1 MSRKRRKPVGVG
13 VIGYG
18 KVGAGF
24 HASYAHELSGLR
36 LQAVCDTT
44 EARREAAAQAYGC
57 ATYGRVEDL
66 LADEEVHLVAIATPP
81 NSHCDLAIAA
91 AEAGKHIIVEK
102 PFAMSYGEARKMAR
116 AAEESG
122 VFLTANQNRRL
133 DADYL
138 TVRKAVEAGKLGEVY
153 CFESRWSHFSPA
165 WASWGVEEFMPD
177 WRVKARYGGGMV
189 YDYASHLGD
198 QILRMVEA
206 PLVSVFADLQS
217 RIWSKEVDDHFRA
230 FLRFANGQT
239 ALIEATNN
247 VRTCLPRWFVI
258 GDRATLI
265 SQPTGGCEVRLVT
278 DRGAKEL
285 KPVNVDRKMIYENIR
300 DVIRDGAEPII
311 TTQHALEVMQLIS
324 AIFESANTGEVVR
337 PKQPPRKA

>member
-1 MSRKRRKPVGVG
+1 MPKKRRKPVGVG

-18 KVGAGF
+18 KVGASF
-24 HASYAHELSGLR
+24 HARYAHELRGLR
-36 LQAVCDTT
+36 LQAVCDTS
-44 EARREAAAQAYGC
+44 EGRREAAADQYGC
-57 ATYGRVEDL
+57 ATYGKVDEL
-66 LADEEVHLVAIATPP
+66 LADEKVGLVAVCTPP
-81 NSHCDLAIAA
+81 NSHCDLTIAA

-102 PFAMSYGEARKMAR
+102 PLAMNYGEAQEMAR
-116 AAEESG
+116 AARKAG
-122 VFLTANQNRRL
+122 IFLTANQNRRL

-138 TVRKAVEAGKLGEVY
+138 TVKKAVQSGKLGEVY

-177 WRVKARYGGGMV
+177 WRVKARFGGGMV

-198 QILRMVEA
+198 QILRMIDA

-247 VRTCLPRWFVI
+247 VRTGLPRWFVI
-258 GDRATLI
+258 GDKATLV
-265 SQPTGGCEVRLVT
+265 SQPTGGCDVRLHT
-278 DRGAKEL
+278 DRGERTL
-285 KPVNVDRKMIYENIR
+285 KPVNVDRKRIYENVR
-300 DVIRDGAEPII
+300 DVIRDGAEPMI
-311 TTQHALEVMQLIS
+311 TTQHALDVMQLIS

-337 PKQPPRKA
+337 IKHRRKKG

>member
-1 MSRKRRKPVGVG
+1 MPGKRRKPVGVG

-18 KVGAGF
+18 KVGASF
-24 HASYAHELSGLR
+24 HARYAHALPGLR
-36 LQAVCDTT
+36 LAAVCDTS
-44 EARREAAAQAYGC
+44 EGRRRVAADEYEC
-57 ATYGRVEDL
+57 ATYAKVDDL
-66 LADEEVHLVAIATPP
+66 LSDDKVDLVAVCTPP
-81 NSHCDLAIAA
+81 NSHCALAIAA
-91 AEAGKHIIVEK
+91 AEAGKHAMVEK
-102 PFAMSYGEARKMAR
+102 PFAMNYGEARRMAEAAAR
-116 AAEESG
+116 AG

-138 TVRKAVEAGKLGEVY
+138 TVRKAVQAGKLGEVY

-177 WRVKARYGGGMV
+177 WRVKAKFGGGMV

-198 QILRMVEA
+198 QVLRMVDA

-239 ALIEATNN
+239 AVVEATNN
-247 VRTCLPRWFVI
+247 VRSALPRWFVI
-258 GDRATLI
+258 GDKATLI
-265 SQPTGGCEVRLVT
+265 SQPTGGCDVHLFT
-278 DRGAKEL
+278 DRGEKVL
-285 KPVNVDRKMIYENIR
+285 KPVNVDRKKVYENVR
-300 DVIRDGAEPII
+300 DVIRDGAEPMIA
-311 TTQHALEVMQLIS
+311 TEHALEVMQLIS

-337 PKQPPRKA
+337 IRHSRRKG